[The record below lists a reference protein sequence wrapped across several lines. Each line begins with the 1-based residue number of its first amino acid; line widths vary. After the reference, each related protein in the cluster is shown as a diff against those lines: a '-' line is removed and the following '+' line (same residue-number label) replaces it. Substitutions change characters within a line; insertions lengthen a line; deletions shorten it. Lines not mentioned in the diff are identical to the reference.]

1 MRTIRSRLIVSHLL
15 PVLLVIPL
23 VVAAI
28 YYIVQSQLLIASV
41 RSELTTQ
48 ATLLAQLAY
57 SDPRVFTDTTRAR
70 SFIEGISPYL
80 TSQVMVLTPDG
91 LVMAASEKGSD
102 TTLDNLITVEEF
114 EQVQKGKI
122 VAKTTI
128 REGSVEEMADVF
140 VPVLSANGKLLGV
153 VRSTYGYSGLDERL
167 SRVRQLV
174 WWVLA
179 GGLGL
184 GALLGL
190 LLAWQINRPLAG
202 VTRAVSSL
210 TRGDRLEALP
220 EKGPQEIR
228 QLESAFNGL
237 VERLHSLE
245 SARRQLLANLVHELG
260 RPLGALRSAITALRS
275 GAVEE
280 PALRGELLAGMD
292 ETTGRLQRLLD
303 ELASLHDQVLGTLE
317 LQRQA
322 VDLQDWLPLQLAA
335 YRESAEQKGLGW
347 SLEVA
352 PDLTTLQI
360 DPDRMAQAVQNLV
373 LNAIQFSPAGESI
386 QVRAYAQDGEVVI
399 SVKDHGPGIPPEE
412 QEQVWKP
419 FFRGSNRGRFPQG
432 MGLGL
437 SIARDVVQAHGGV
450 IELESEVGR
459 GSEFKIILAE
469 RIQD

>member
-1 MRTIRSRLIVSHLL
+1 MRTLRSRLIVSHLL

-28 YYIVQSQLLIASV
+28 YYIVQSQILIASV

-91 LVMAASEKGSD
+91 LVMAASEKGSA
-102 TTLDNLITVEEF
+102 TTLENLITVEEF
-114 EQVQKGKI
+114 QQVQKGKI
-122 VAKTTI
+122 IAKTTV

-140 VPVLSANGKLLGV
+140 VPVLSAEGKLLGV
-153 VRSTYGYSGLDERL
+153 VRSTYAYSGLDERL
-167 SRVRQLV
+167 TRVRQLV
-174 WWVLA
+174 WIVLA

-184 GALLGL
+184 GILLGL
-190 LLAWQINRPLAG
+190 ILAWQINRPLAG
-202 VTRAVSSL
+202 VTRAVTSL
-210 TRGDRLEALP
+210 SHGDRLEALP

-228 QLESAFNGL
+228 QLETAFNDL
-237 VERLHSLE
+237 VERLRSLE

-260 RPLGALRSAITALRS
+260 RPLGALRSAITALRQ

-280 PALRGELLAGMD
+280 PALRSELLAGMD
-292 ETTGRLQRLLD
+292 DTTGRLQRLLD

-317 LQRQA
+317 IQRQPI
-322 VDLQDWLPLQLAA
+322 DLREWLPLQVSA
-335 YRESAEQKGLGW
+335 YREAAEQKGLRW
-347 SLEVA
+347 ELDIA
-352 PDLTTLQI
+352 PDLPQVQI
-360 DPDRMAQAVQNLV
+360 DSDRMAQAVQNLV
-373 LNAIQFSPAGESI
+373 LNAIQFSPSGESVQI
-386 QVRAYAQDGEVVI
+386 NAYAQDSKVVI
-399 SVKDHGPGIPPEE
+399 SVKDHGPGIPLDE

-419 FFRGSNRGRFPQG
+419 FFRGANRGRFPQG

-437 SIARDVVQAHGGV
+437 GIARNVVQAHGGE
-450 IELESEVGR
+450 IELESEVGK
-459 GSEFKIILAE
+459 GSEFRIKLA
-469 RIQD
+469 I